1 MSNWHTVDDVDL
13 ADAEIDA
20 WDVEVTLS
28 SGEIVTLPPIIAR
41 WRKAEKA
48 RQERARLAY
57 CEKYG
62 KDPATFTGCPS
73 CGNTGR
79 SYANGHPCYCPHSRS
94 RLAFQKADEE
104 RETERLRQLV
114 ESDR

>member
-1 MSNWHTVDDVDL
+1 MASNWHVVDDVDL
-13 ADAEIDA
+13 EDAVDA
-20 WDVEVTLS
+20 WDAEVTLS
-28 SGEIVTLPPIIAR
+28 SGEIVVLPPMIAK

-57 CEKYG
+57 CERFG

-79 SYANGHPCYCPHSRS
+79 SYANNHPCYCKHSMS
-94 RLAFQKADEE
+94 LLKFQKANEAA
-104 RETERLRQLV
+104 ETDRLRQLV
-114 ESDR
+114 ESER